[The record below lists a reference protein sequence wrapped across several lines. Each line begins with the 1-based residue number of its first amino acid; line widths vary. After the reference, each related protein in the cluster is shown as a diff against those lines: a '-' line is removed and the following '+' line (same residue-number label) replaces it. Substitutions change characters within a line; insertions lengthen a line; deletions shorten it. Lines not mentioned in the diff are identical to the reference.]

1 MNKILIT
8 QKPINPPIE
17 ALWGD
22 GSCDD
27 SPAIRSLLRGHA
39 AFDIRAGKMLSAP
52 TLKDLPPGL
61 YRLVP
66 PLNPATL
73 GH

>member
-1 MNKILIT
+1 MNKICVV
-8 QKPINPPIE
+8 QKSLDPPIE

-27 SPAIRSLLRGHA
+27 SPAIRSLLRGHT

-66 PLNPATL
+66 SVNPATP